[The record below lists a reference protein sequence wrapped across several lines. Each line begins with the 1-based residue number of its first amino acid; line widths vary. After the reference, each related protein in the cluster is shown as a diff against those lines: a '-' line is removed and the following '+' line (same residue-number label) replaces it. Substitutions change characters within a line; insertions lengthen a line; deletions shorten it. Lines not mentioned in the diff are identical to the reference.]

1 MRIIACLAASLDGR
15 IGSATNLKDRIGT
28 PADLEHLLTVR
39 NQADAILCGGETFR
53 QHAAIRKGNRQ
64 ERPPLQVIL
73 TQRFQLPPEAKLFQQ
88 SQVSTPP
95 VPLLPV
101 PILIV
106 SPQQAPAEIR
116 NQYPNHVEWLATGDG
131 NPVPTILKALTDK
144 GIQTLMVEGG
154 GHIMNLFL
162 QAQAID
168 ELYLT
173 VCPLLLG
180 GQSDPS
186 LVTGLGFPVAQAP
199 RTEVIQAEWRGQ
211 ELYLHLKLQYP
222 KPA

>member
-1 MRIIACLAASLDGR
+1 MRIIACLAATLDGR

-53 QHAAIRKGNRQ
+53 QHAALRKGNQQ
-64 ERPPLQVIL
+64 ERPPIQCIL
-73 TQRFQLPPEAKLFQQ
+73 TQRFALPPEAKLFQQ
-88 SQVSTPP
+88 AQASDPP
-95 VPLLPV
+95 VPV
-101 PILIV
+101 LIV
-106 SPQQAPAEIR
+106 SPQPAPPEIQS
-116 NQYPNHVEWLATGDG
+116 QYPNHVEWLDTGASH
-131 NPVPTILKALTDK
+131 PVPFILKTLADK
-144 GIQTLMVEGG
+144 GVQTLMVEGG

-162 QAQAID
+162 QAQAIH

-180 GQSDPS
+180 GQSDPG
-186 LVTGLGFPVAQAP
+186 LVTGLGFPVALAP
-199 RTEVIQAEWRGQ
+199 RTEVVQADWRGQ

-222 KPA
+222 QPS

>member
-28 PADLEHLLTVR
+28 SADLEHLLTVR

-53 QHAAIRKGNRQ
+53 QHAAIRKGNQQ
-64 ERPPLQVIL
+64 ERPPLQCIL
-73 TQRFQLPPEAKLFQQ
+73 TRRFALPPEARLFQQ
-88 SQVSTPP
+88 SISSDPP
-95 VPLLPV
+95 T

-106 SPQQAPAEIR
+106 SPQPAPLEIQS
-116 NQYPNHVEWLATGDG
+116 QYPDHVEWLTTGNS
-131 NPVPTILKALTDK
+131 NPVPAILKALAEK
-144 GIQTLMVEGG
+144 GVETLMVEGG

-162 QAQAID
+162 QAQAIH

-173 VCPLLLG
+173 ICPLLLG
-180 GQSDPS
+180 GQSDPG
-186 LVTGLGFPVAQAP
+186 LVTGLGFPVGQAP
-199 RTEVIQAEWRGQ
+199 RTEVIQADWRGQ

-222 KPA
+222 SPAEAD